1 MQDLHGK
8 VAVVTGA
15 ASGIGY
21 ALCERFAAEGMRV
34 VMADVAPDRLEEAA
48 RKVEEASGTEV
59 LAVPTDVTRR
69 EDVERLAATA
79 FERFEAVHLLCN
91 NAGVQRD
98 GLAWEFPLEEWEW
111 IVGVNLWGTVY
122 GVKAF
127 VPRMIERGEEAH
139 IVNTASLGGLIAF
152 PRIAMYTAAKAGVVG
167 LSESLRHDLRA
178 EGVPIGISVLCPGP
192 VMSSLREHSRELKPG
207 DGDGGAGEIS
217 LVTDLERS
225 PASDVAELVV
235 SAVRAG
241 RFWILTHPEYNEMIE
256 RRCRGIVETDEVV
269 EASLLS

>member
-1 MQDLHGK
+1 VDELRGK

-34 VMADVAPDRLEEAA
+34 VMADVAPDRLEAAA
-48 RKVEEASGTEV
+48 RRVEEASGVDV
-59 LAVPTDVTRR
+59 LVVPTDVTRW
-69 EDVERLAATA
+69 EDVENLA
-79 FERFEAVHLLCN
+79 ERAYQRFGAVHLLCN

-98 GLAWEFPLEEWEW
+98 GLAWEFPLEDWEW

-122 GVKAF
+122 GIKAF
-127 VPRMIERGEEAH
+127 VPRMIESGEEGH

-152 PRIAMYTAAKAGVVG
+152 PRISMYSAAKAGVVG
-167 LSESLRHDLRA
+167 LSESPSA
-178 EGVPIGISVLCPGP
+178 SEEG
-192 VMSSLREHSRELKPG
+192 
-207 DGDGGAGEIS
+207 GEIS
-217 LVTDLERS
+217 LVTHVRRAL
-225 PASDVAELVV
+225 ASDVAELVV
-235 SAVRAG
+235 NAVRVG
-241 RFWILTHPEYNEMIE
+241 RFWILTHQEYNEQIE

>member
-1 MQDLHGK
+1 MDELRGK

-21 ALCERFAAEGMRV
+21 ALSERFVAEGMRV
-34 VMADVAPDRLEEAA
+34 VMSDVVPQRLEEAVRRVA
-48 RKVEEASGTEV
+48 GANEAEV
-59 LAVPTDVTRR
+59 MAVAADVCRW
-69 EDVERLAATA
+69 EDVERLASEA
-79 FERFEAVHLLCN
+79 FGRFGAVHLLCN

-98 GLAWEFPLEEWEW
+98 GLAWEFSLEEWEW

-127 VPRMIERGEEAH
+127 VPRMIEGGQPAH

-152 PRIAMYTAAKAGVVG
+152 PRIAMYSAAKAGVIG
-167 LSESLRHDLRA
+167 FSESLHHDLRSQ
-178 EGVPIGISVLCPGP
+178 GLPIGVSVLCPGP
-192 VMSSLREHSRELKPG
+192 VMSNLREHSRELRPNARDVG
-207 DGDGGAGEIS
+207 GEIS
-217 LVTDLERS
+217 LVTHIERT
-225 PASDVAELVV
+225 PAAELAELVV
-235 SAVRAG
+235 DAIRNS

-269 EASLLS
+269 EASLES

>member
-1 MQDLHGK
+1 VQQLAGK

-34 VMADVAPDRLEEAA
+34 VMADVAPDRLKSAA
-48 RKVEEASGTEV
+48 AQVAGEV
-59 LAVPTDVTRR
+59 LAVPTDVTRW
-69 EDVERLAATA
+69 EDVDRLAAA
-79 FERFEAVHLLCN
+79 AYERFGAVHLLCN

-122 GVKAF
+122 GIKAF
-127 VPRMIERGEEAH
+127 VPRMIESAEEGH

-152 PRIAMYTAAKAGVVG
+152 PRISMYSAAKAGVVG
-167 LSESLRHDLRA
+167 LSESLRHDLRN

-192 VMSSLREHSRELKPG
+192 VMSNLREHSRELRPSAP
-207 DGDGGAGEIS
+207 DGGEIR
-217 LVTDLERS
+217 LVTDVERA
-225 PASDVAELVV
+225 PAARAAELVV
-235 SAVRAG
+235 DAVRAG
-241 RFWILTHPEYNEMIE
+241 RFWILTHPEYNEQIE
-256 RRCRGIVETDEVV
+256 RRCRGIVETGEVV
-269 EASLLS
+269 EASLL